1 MSSTTFYEKYKSSL
15 PENFEELARMEF
27 NKYDSDQNGYIEKK
41 ELERFLKQVAVFLGI
56 KQKDVAKQEIRL
68 VLMEEFDMNQD
79 GKISFSEFL
88 NYFAMVHIDK
98 NE

>member
-1 MSSTTFYEKYKSSL
+1 MSSSTFHEKYKSSL
-15 PENFEELARMEF
+15 PDNFEELARMEF
-27 NKYDSDQNGYIEKK
+27 YKYDADKNGYIEKK
-41 ELERFLKQVAVFLGI
+41 ELERLLKQIAVFLGI

-68 VLMEEFDMNQD
+68 ILMEEFDTNQD

-88 NYFAMVHIDK
+88 NYFAMVYIDR